1 MRLAP
6 VALFAYRRSDHLART
21 LDALEACP
29 EFSASS
35 VTVYS
40 DGPRSDDARPGVAA
54 VRTLLASRKRANM
67 TIVEAP
73 ANRGLA
79 NSIISGV
86 TEQCERH
93 GRVIVIEDDL
103 VLSPVGLTWLNRGL
117 NTYADD
123 ARVWQVGAHQF
134 AVPQFATRADGLFL
148 RLNTS
153 WGWGTWK
160 RAWDRFDPFAI
171 GWQALKTDSDLR
183 RRFNLDGAYPYAEMM
198 EQQMTGKVDSWA
210 IRWWWSVFQ
219 ANGLG
224 LHPPRSLVS
233 NIGDDGSATHAPSLA
248 RRLFAPRPV
257 ELLDRGLPG
266 LPSTVAVDQ
275 EAQRALETLL
285 RSQTTRPRWKA
296 VLNRLG
302 F

>member
-1 MRLAP
+1 MRCAP
-6 VALFAYRRSDHLART
+6 IALFAYRRTDHLART

-29 EFSASS
+29 EFSASP

-40 DGPRSDDARPGVAA
+40 DGPRSDAAHAGVAA
-54 VRTLLASRKRANM
+54 VRALLASRKRANM

-79 NSIISGV
+79 NSIIAGV
-86 TEQCERH
+86 TEQCERY

-103 VLSPVGLTWLNRGL
+103 VLSPVALTWLNRGL
-117 NTYADD
+117 DSYADD

-134 AVPQFATRADGLFL
+134 AVPQFAARTDGLFL
-148 RLNTS
+148 HLNTS

-160 RAWDRFDPFAI
+160 RAWDRFDPSAA
-171 GWQALKTDSDLR
+171 GWQALKTDSGLR

-198 EQQMTGKVDSWA
+198 EQQMAGRVDSWA

-233 NIGDDGSATHAPSLA
+233 NIGDDGSATHAPSLL
-248 RRLFAPRPV
+248 RRLVAPRPV
-257 ELLDRGLPG
+257 EPLDRKLPG
-266 LPSTVAVDQ
+266 LPSVVAVDQ
-275 EAQRALETLL
+275 EAQRALEALL

-296 VLNRLG
+296 VLKRLG
-302 F
+302 L